1 MSEYGSP
8 GLAPHYQQ
16 SQPYQSQSNGRPAAL
31 IWVTVLTVLVI
42 LIGATQS
49 TVGALERNHTSM
61 SSEALVQVTIPALVK
76 IVPMDAVT
84 LIALLFLWRRRN
96 WARIVSIIL
105 SILGALGGLF
115 SFYGSVILFN
125 SVDVQA
131 LSGAELAHFIFVLVL
146 VNLPTVCQA
155 VIAVLLFTPGMRRYT
170 YAAGSY

>member
-1 MSEYGSP
+1 MSEYRSP

-16 SQPYQSQSNGRPAAL
+16 NQPYQPHSNGRPAAL

-49 TVGALERNHTSM
+49 TVSALESNHTSM
-61 SSEALVQVTIPALVK
+61 NSEALVQVTIPALVK
-76 IVPMDAVT
+76 IILMDAVT
-84 LIALLFLWRRRN
+84 LIALLFLWLRRN

-105 SILGALGGLF
+105 SVLGALGGLLYI
-115 SFYGSVILFN
+115 YGSAILFN

>member
-1 MSEYGSP
+1 MSEYGFP

-16 SQPYQSQSNGRPAAL
+16 NQPYQPQANGRPAAL

-42 LIGATQS
+42 LIGTIQS
-49 TVGALERNHTSM
+49 TVSALELNHTSM
-61 SSEALVQVTIPALVK
+61 NSEALVQVTIPALVK
-76 IVPMDAVT
+76 IVLMDTVT
-84 LIALLFLWRRRN
+84 LIALLFLWSRRN

-131 LSGAELAHFIFVLVL
+131 LSGADLAHFIFVLVL
-146 VNLPTVCQA
+146 VNLPTVCQV
-155 VIAVLLFTPGMRRYT
+155 VIAVLLFSPSMRRYT

>member
-8 GLAPHYQQ
+8 GLALHYQQ
-16 SQPYQSQSNGRPAAL
+16 NQPYQPHSNGRPAAL

-49 TVGALERNHTSM
+49 TVSALESNHTSM
-61 SSEALVQVTIPALVK
+61 NSEALVQVTIPALVK
-76 IVPMDAVT
+76 IILMDAVT
-84 LIALLFLWRRRN
+84 LIALLFLWLRRN

-105 SILGALGGLF
+105 SVLGALGGLF
-115 SFYGSVILFN
+115 SIFGSVILFN

-146 VNLPTVCQA
+146 VNIPAVCQA

>member
-1 MSEYGSP
+1 MSVLFSTLVFTLFGSIIQIFV
-8 GLAPHYQQ
+8 LWKIWE
-16 SQPYQSQSNGRPAAL
+16 GR
-31 IWVTVLTVLVI
+31 
-42 LIGATQS
+42 
-49 TVGALERNHTSM
+49 E
-61 SSEALVQVTIPALVK
+61 
-76 IVPMDAVT
+76 
-84 LIALLFLWRRRN
+84 

-146 VNLPTVCQA
+146 VNLPTVCQ
-155 VIAVLLFTPGMRRYT
+155 VVTAVLLFSPGMRRYT

>member
-1 MSEYGSP
+1 M
-8 GLAPHYQQ
+8 
-16 SQPYQSQSNGRPAAL
+16 
-31 IWVTVLTVLVI
+31 LTVLVI

-49 TVGALERNHTSM
+49 TVSALESNRTSM
-61 SSEALVQVTIPALVK
+61 NSEALVQVTIPVLVK
-76 IVPMDAVT
+76 IILMDAVT
-84 LIALLFLWRRRN
+84 LIALLFLWLRRN

-105 SILGALGGLF
+105 SILGAWGGLF
-115 SFYGSVILFN
+115 PLYGSAILFN

-155 VIAVLLFTPGMRRYT
+155 VTEVLLFTPGMRRYT